1 MLKRFLGAI
10 LCSVILIGKV
20 HAQEVIVAREKK
32 TELPRQTPQP
42 SEQLASES
50 PTPTPRKSKSREKKP
65 APSKLTLEEM
75 RAAGARAAGGAG
87 ERSGSQ
93 STKTREPDVESAPM
107 PNPTVAE
114 TPRSVKRETPVEQ
127 KSSPR
132 PARSRGTNTEGVG
145 PIRPTMM
152 ESGREAPSPSPSR

>member
-1 MLKRFLGAI
+1 
-10 LCSVILIGKV
+10 
-20 HAQEVIVAREKK
+20 
-32 TELPRQTPQP
+32 
-42 SEQLASES
+42 
-50 PTPTPRKSKSREKKP
+50 
-65 APSKLTLEEM
+65 M

-127 KSSPR
+127 RSSPR
-132 PARSRGTNTEGVG
+132 PARSRGTDIEGVG
-145 PIRPTMM
+145 PIRPTMI
-152 ESGREAPSPSPSR
+152 ESGREAPSPLPQGER